1 MGLYERMRGMF
12 GARPAALVSEAQI
25 RDFLRSNSTASGVS
39 ITEDS
44 AMRVAAAWRCVN
56 IISGSIATLPLDLIR
71 RVDEERRAPAIGHQ
85 LRRLLTVKPNH
96 WQTPSEFRRMMQ
108 SHLLL
113 RGNAYARKVTLGQ
126 SIVAILP
133 IHPDRV
139 EAEQID
145 TMEMVYKVRGKDGR
159 MGTTLSQR
167 EMLHLRG
174 MSLDGVT
181 GISVLSNMREA
192 LGLALQTERAGARL
206 FKDGVLAGGFI
217 SHPKTLSVGAQER
230 LHSSLDNKYAGVEN
244 AAKWMILEE
253 GMKPEPLAFS
263 AEDTQWISARDFQRY
278 DIAMFFGV
286 PPHMI
291 GATEKTTSWGTGIEA
306 QGTAFVTYTLA
317 DWIKTWEES
326 LKRDCLPEN
335 EWDTLDIRFNVNG
348 LQRGDWKGRWEGYVK
363 ALQWGVA
370 SPNEIRA
377 MEDWN
382 PRDGGDVYY
391 PPPNTSGTPEGS
403 TNEPEDPAKDQRP

>member
-1 MGLYERMRGMF
+1 ML
-12 GARPAALVSEAQI
+12 GARPTALVSEAQI
-25 RDFLRSNSTASGVS
+25 REFLKGNSTASGIA
-39 ITEDS
+39 ITESS

-56 IISGSIATLPLDLIR
+56 IIAGSIATLPLDLVK
-71 RVDEERRAPAIGHQ
+71 RVDEKRREPAVGHK
-85 LRRLLTVKPNH
+85 LRRVLTVRPNP

-108 SHLLL
+108 AHLLL
-113 RGNAYARKVTLGQ
+113 RGNAYARKVTVGNE
-126 SIVAILP
+126 IVALLP
-133 IHPDRV
+133 LHPDRV
-139 EAEQID
+139 EAEQVD
-145 TMEMVYKVRGKDGR
+145 TLAMVYKVRGKNGAVAA
-159 MGTTLSQR
+159 TLGQK
-167 EMLHLRG
+167 EILHLRG

-181 GISVLSNMREA
+181 GMSVLSNMRES
-192 LGLALQTERAGARL
+192 LGLALQAEQAGGRL

-217 SHPKTLSVGAQER
+217 SHPKSLSAGAHDR
-230 LHSSLDNKYAGVEN
+230 LRDSLDNKYAGAEN

-263 AEDTQWISARDFQRY
+263 PEDAQWLGARDFQRY

-306 QGTAFVTYTLA
+306 QGIGFVTYTLT

-326 LKRDCLPEN
+326 IKRDLLPEA
-335 EWDTLDIRFNVNG
+335 EWEALDARFNVNG
-348 LQRGDWKGRWEGYVK
+348 LLRGDWKGRWEGYVK

-377 MEDWN
+377 LEDWN
-382 PRDGGDVYY
+382 PREGGDVFYD
-391 PPPNTSGTPEGS
+391 PPNTAGNSQGS
-403 TNEPEDPAKDQRP
+403 TNEPQETPPDQRP

>member
-1 MGLYERMRGMF
+1 MALFDRMRGMF
-12 GARPAALVSEAQI
+12 GAHPVALVSDAQI

-56 IISGSIATLPLDLIR
+56 IIAGSLATLPLDLIR
-71 RVDEERRAPAIGHQ
+71 RVDEKRRDPAVGHP

-108 SHLLL
+108 AQLLL
-113 RGNAYARKVTLGQ
+113 RGNAFARKVTLGQ
-126 SIVAILP
+126 SIVALLP

-139 EAEQID
+139 EVEQTD
-145 TMEMVYKVRGKDGR
+145 ALEMRYKVRGRDGR
-159 MGTTLSQR
+159 IVPLAQK

-181 GISVLSNMREA
+181 GMSVLSNMREA

-217 SHPKTLSVGAQER
+217 AHPKTLSNGAHER
-230 LHSSLDNKYAGVEN
+230 LRASLDDKYTGAEN

-253 GMKPEPLAFS
+253 GMKPEPLSFS
-263 AEDTQWISARDFQRY
+263 AEDTQWLGARDFQRY

-306 QGTAFVTYTLA
+306 QGTGFVTYTLA

-326 LKRDCLPEN
+326 LKRDCLPES
-335 EWDTLDIRFNVNG
+335 EWDALDFRFNVNG

-377 MEDWN
+377 LEDWN
-382 PRDGGDVYY
+382 PREGGDVYY

-403 TNEPEDPAKDQRP
+403 TNEPQETPPDQRP